1 VHKKSILPFIIFISI
16 AMGFLLG
23 KFLYQSDNIFYAQ
36 NKDFQKLRSIIELIE
51 DNYED
56 KIDVFDFMHES
67 LLRKLSEIDPYS
79 YFLDNDAYDDA
90 AMDNSGIFYGLGISY
105 ASYNDTIRILKVYEN
120 SPAELSG
127 LKAFDQILT
136 VNGIDV
142 VGLMQDSVAMMF
154 KTKKKF
160 NLEVKYFLSGEIS
173 EIIVKKKDIPLNSIT
188 FTMIKDRIGY
198 IKIEK
203 FSDNTDEFFVDAAE
217 ELLKEGIDYLILDLR
232 DNPGGILTASVN
244 ILDEFF
250 ASKDTLIVTKT
261 KDDKEEVFYST
272 ENDLLANVQLI
283 VLINSGSASASEL
296 VSVALQDYDRALFM
310 GTRTYGKGVFQQ
322 NMKTIQNDFLH
333 ITTGK
338 YFGPTGRWID
348 RREVISNTNIEY
360 FETKHGRFVSSRS
373 GVIPEIYYNG
383 YSVQYLVDILDNYAF
398 EIVIKNKELF
408 NDVDFSDIEEIS
420 TSITD
425 TSLIFDEYFGSSEP
439 LKLAFAKFFIDES
452 EYQRHLVNSD
462 SLIIKA
468 LQIIDNDQI
477 EAKIYESDTV
487 FYDALDYY

>member
-1 VHKKSILPFIIFISI
+1 
-16 AMGFLLG
+16 MGFLLG
-23 KFLYQSDNIFYAQ
+23 KFIYQSDNIFYAQ

-51 DNYED
+51 DNYKD
-56 KIDVFDFMHES
+56 KIDVFDFIHES

-79 YFLDNDAYDDA
+79 YFIDNDEYGDVVL
-90 AMDNSGIFYGLGISY
+90 DNSGIFYGLGISY
-105 ASYNDTIRILKVYEN
+105 ASFDDTIRILKVYEN
-120 SPAELSG
+120 SPAELAG
-127 LKAFDQILT
+127 LTAFDQILS

-160 NLEVKYFLSGEIS
+160 DLKVKSFLSGEVS
-173 EIIVKKKDIPLNSIT
+173 KVRVKKKDIPLNSIT
-188 FTMIKDRIGY
+188 FTMVKDRVGY

-203 FSDNTDEFFVDAAE
+203 FSDNTDEFFVDAAK
-217 ELLKEGIDYLILDLR
+217 ELLNEGMDYLILDLR

-250 ASKDTLIVTKT
+250 DTKDTLVVTNT
-261 KDDKEEVFYST
+261 KDDVTEVYYSSI
-272 ENDLLANVQLI
+272 ENDLLAKVQLI

-322 NMKTIQNDFLH
+322 NKKTVQNDFLH
-333 ITTGK
+333 VTTGK
-338 YFGPTGRWID
+338 YFGPSGRWID
-348 RREVISNTNIEY
+348 RHQVISNTNIEY

-373 GVIPEIYYNG
+373 GIIPEIYYNG
-383 YSVQYLVDILDNYAF
+383 YSSQYLVDILDNYAF

-420 TSITD
+420 KSITD
-425 TSLIFDEYFGSSEP
+425 TSMIFDEYFGSFDP
-439 LKLAFAKFFIDES
+439 LELAFAKYFIDKS
-452 EYQRHLVNSD
+452 EYQRLLVNSD

-468 LQIIDNDQI
+468 LKIIDNDQI
-477 EAKIYESDTV
+477 EEKIYENDTV
-487 FYDALDYY
+487 MNNQSFNL

>member
-1 VHKKSILPFIIFISI
+1 
-16 AMGFLLG
+16 MGFLLG
-23 KFLYQSDNIFYAQ
+23 KFIYQSDNIFYAQ

-51 DNYED
+51 DNYKD
-56 KIDVFDFMHES
+56 KIDVFDFIHES

-79 YFLDNDAYDDA
+79 YFIDNDEYGDVVL
-90 AMDNSGIFYGLGISY
+90 DNSGIFYGLGISY
-105 ASYNDTIRILKVYEN
+105 ASFDDTIRILKVYEN
-120 SPAELSG
+120 SPAELAD
-127 LKAFDQILT
+127 LKAFDQILS

-160 NLEVKYFLSGEIS
+160 NLEVKNFLSGKIS
-173 EIIVKKKDIPLNSIT
+173 EIRVKKKDIPLNSTT
-188 FTMIKDRIGY
+188 FTMVKDRVGY

-203 FSDNTDEFFVDAAE
+203 FSDNTDEFFVDEAK
-217 ELLKEGIDYLILDLR
+217 ELLNEGMDYLILDLR

-250 ASKDTLIVTKT
+250 NTKDTLIVTNT
-261 KDDKEEVFYST
+261 KDDVTEVFYST
-272 ENDLLANVQLI
+272 ENDMLAKVQLI

-322 NMKTIQNDFLH
+322 NKKTVQNDFLH
-333 ITTGK
+333 VTTGK
-338 YFGPTGRWID
+338 YFGPSGRWID
-348 RREVISNTNIEY
+348 SHEVISNTDIEY

-373 GVIPEIYYNG
+373 GIIPEIYYNG
-383 YSVQYLVDILDNYAF
+383 YSSQYLVDILDNYAF

-420 TSITD
+420 KSITD
-425 TSLIFDEYFGSSEP
+425 TSMIFDEYFGSFDP
-439 LKLAFAKFFIDES
+439 LELAFAKYFIDKS
-452 EYQRHLVNSD
+452 EYQRLLVNSD

-477 EAKIYESDTV
+477 EEKIYENDTV
-487 FYDALDYY
+487 FYDQSFNL